1 MMRLMQGYVKEGG
14 AIGIDDLERWP
25 PSSDA
30 VRFLSE
36 TTSIASAA
44 ELLKVCVL
52 ISNYIDT
59 YPNCCSIRSWPTHG
73 IRDPSSGWWI

>member
-25 PSSDA
+25 PSSDT

-36 TTSIASAA
+36 TTSAASAA

-52 ISNYIDT
+52 FFNYIDI
-59 YPNCCSIRSWPTHG
+59 YLNCCSTRSWPTHG
-73 IRDPSSGWWI
+73 RRDPSSG